1 MSVSSSRYPLIRI
14 SKTGEMRLRNKVGQ
28 AILKE
33 NAYEDRAL
41 NTRLDTLS
49 KHQFRQD
56 KYMTY
61 RQLEF
66 ATKQVSASE
75 ERPRT
80 LSNESKQSSQSTEQ
94 SLPPID
100 SRRRSNIVAPNLDEK
115 RMSHS
120 EEVSGNYKAKGRWEK
135 AITLVRLAVQNRPVK
150 EANTKPTGRT
160 RKVSKKQASE
170 VLSAKD
176 LDDANPQ
183 LPPINSKEGI
193 LGDQPCSRKRPI
205 RKQPSLPEMLK
216 ISREKSQNCL
226 ADPRFMKLEQ
236 CLSETKNF
244 QEGKQRRNSRTN
256 AWDRIPF
263 TR

>member
-80 LSNESKQSSQSTEQ
+80 LSNESKHSSQSTEQ

-100 SRRRSNIVAPNLDEK
+100 SRRRSNIIAPNLDEK

-120 EEVSGNYKAKGRWEK
+120 EEVSGNYKTKGRWEK
-135 AITLVRLAVQNRPVK
+135 AITLVRIAVQNRPVK
-150 EANTKPTGRT
+150 EANTKATGRT
-160 RKVSKKQASE
+160 RKASKTQAPEVS
-170 VLSAKD
+170 SAKE
-176 LDDANPQ
+176 LDDTNQ
-183 LPPINSKEGI
+183 LPPINSKEGM

-216 ISREKSQNCL
+216 VSREKSQNCL